1 LLRRGCRV
9 RGTAR
14 DLDRAA
20 ALRSFPHAT
29 TKNLELVEWKL
40 SDPADVF
47 SIILKDINWIF
58 RAAARMDLGV
68 WEDENEQLELAVT
81 SIQALLRAEQQTPS
95 VSKVVITSSG
105 SAMVAGHGT

>member
-1 LLRRGCRV
+1 
-9 RGTAR
+9 
-14 DLDRAA
+14 
-20 ALRSFPHAT
+20 
-29 TKNLELVEWKL
+29 
-40 SDPADVF
+40 
-47 SIILKDINWIF
+47 
-58 RAAARMDLGV
+58 MDLGV